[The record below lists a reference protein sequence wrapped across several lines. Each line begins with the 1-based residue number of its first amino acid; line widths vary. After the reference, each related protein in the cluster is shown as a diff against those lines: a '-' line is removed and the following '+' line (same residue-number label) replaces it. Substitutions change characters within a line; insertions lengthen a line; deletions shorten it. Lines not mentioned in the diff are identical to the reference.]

1 MAVADDHSG
10 LPVDPLCLLP
20 SARNDSKSAAKKL
33 WERPRSQL
41 RKALGDA
48 ADKEKTPD
56 RLESAYKQLIAQSD
70 LNSFD
75 AWRASRWWGR
85 TYFILGLPAAVMS
98 GVAGAVGLA
107 NTAGRIPAAIIALA
121 AAGLTAAVTFLHS
134 EINQQRNSITGAA
147 WCLLGDDTRLHLLQ
161 YYMERQAKG
170 SQNSAP
176 DTKDWRIAWEV
187 VSELHQ
193 RKAGLLRGEIS
204 LPADY
209 PTRLGEAKRVKQAAA
224 YSAAGRAVEATA
236 LLVRAGADCELLLG
250 SDHPYT
256 IAIRESL
263 SALIAKEAATAE

>member
-1 MAVADDHSG
+1 MAVADDQSG
-10 LPVDPLCLLP
+10 LPTDPLCQLP
-20 SARNDSKSAAKKL
+20 SARIDSTSAARKL

-41 RKALGDA
+41 RKALYAA
-48 ADKEKTPD
+48 ADKKETPD

-85 TYFILGLPAAVMS
+85 TYYILGLPAAVMS

-107 NTAGRIPAAIIALA
+107 GAAGRVPAAIIALA
-121 AAGLTAAVTFLHS
+121 AAGLTAAVTFLNS
-134 EINQQRNSITGAA
+134 EINQRRNSVVGAA

-161 YYMERQAKG
+161 YYMERQAKE

-176 DTKDWRIAWEV
+176 DTKDWKTAWEI

-209 PTRLGEAKRVKQAAA
+209 PRRLGEAERVKQASSDGAPLAGPPSERRGTAA
-224 YSAAGRAVEATA
+224 RQPDRRAA
-236 LLVRAGADCELLLG
+236 
-250 SDHPYT
+250 S
-256 IAIRESL
+256 
-263 SALIAKEAATAE
+263 